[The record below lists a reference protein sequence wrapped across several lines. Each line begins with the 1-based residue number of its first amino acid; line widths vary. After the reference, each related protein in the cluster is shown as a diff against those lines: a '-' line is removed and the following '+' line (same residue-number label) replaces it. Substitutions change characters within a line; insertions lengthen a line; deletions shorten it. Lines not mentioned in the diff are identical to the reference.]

1 MMALVILGWPVNTLA
16 ADVACKVL
24 RGGCD
29 ACRDFHQAVVTL
41 FRHNHVFCVAPVND
55 CMGCIIDNAVQNRFE
70 IFLFLC
76 RKPNLFYFVIFLYLI
91 KYEYD

>member
-70 IFLFLC
+70 IFFIS
-76 RKPNLFYFVIFLYLI
+76 V
-91 KYEYD
+91 